1 MYIVIPHDWGD
12 VVSSRDGIFVCE
24 EYSVESIRKG
34 LENGEK
40 TFLIGADALSDST
53 GWLLVRDHLALFG
66 TGSLAGPN
74 HPSGPRFPNL
84 RGMYI
89 VPTVQ
94 DGSVR
99 SGIVM
104 KVPDTRFST
113 GAELKAF
120 SCDAL
125 VSSGIDLAVAAAH
138 GGAGVVFLLNCRTP
152 ADRSRT
158 DFSFLNTLI
167 QETEEVRS
175 SELQRNH

>member
-1 MYIVIPHDWGD
+1 MYVVLPRGWGD
-12 VVSSRDGIFVCE
+12 VVSSRDGIFVCN
-24 EYSVESIRKG
+24 EYSVEVVRKG
-34 LENGEK
+34 LEAGEN
-40 TFLIGADALSDST
+40 TFLIGADALSESA
-53 GWLLVRDHLALFG
+53 GWLLVKDHLALFG
-66 TGSLAGPN
+66 TGSLVGPN

-94 DGSVR
+94 GGSVR
-99 SGIVM
+99 SGVVM
-104 KVPDTRFST
+104 KVPDIRFST
-113 GAELKAF
+113 GAELRAF
-120 SCDAL
+120 PCDAL

-138 GGAGVVFLLNCRTP
+138 GGAGVVFVLNCITP
-152 ADRSRT
+152 AGRSKS